1 MAKIHVSIVAIPDA
15 MFSTLSGI
23 YDVLNAFTLLNGYD
37 NVVPES
43 SPFQVDIVGSSSKAF
58 ITASGLALQPH
69 RTFDDLHA
77 SDVVIM
83 PSVAVRN
90 AVWETGRYPAIV
102 EWLQTVH
109 AKGAILCSACSG
121 VLLLAET
128 GLLDGKPATVHWAF
142 APTFRQNFPKVSLR
156 LEKMLVIA
164 GEREQFVMSGASAS
178 WHDLVL
184 YLIARFVGPAAAQ
197 AFCKFFALEWHRDG
211 QAPYLVFEQPT
222 DHRDAVVKDAQAW
235 LAEHF
240 AIAAPVAE
248 LVKRAGIP
256 ERSFKRRFSQ
266 ATGYSPIEYVQRLR
280 IEGAKRRLER
290 SGASVEQISWQVGY
304 EDSASFRR
312 LFKRIVGVSP
322 GDYRRKF
329 SLPRFEQD
337 AE

>member
-23 YDVLNAFTLLNGYD
+23 YDVLNAFSMLSGYD
-37 NVVPES
+37 DVVPET
-43 SPFQVDIVGSSSKAF
+43 SPFQVDIVGPSREAF
-58 ITASGLALQPH
+58 RTASGLTLQPH
-69 RTFDDLHA
+69 RTFEELRA
-77 SDVVIM
+77 SDVVII
-83 PSVAVRN
+83 PSVAVPE
-90 AVWETGRYPAIV
+90 AVWNSGRYPEAV
-102 EWLQTVH
+102 AWLRAMH
-109 AKGAILCSACSG
+109 ARGAILCSACSG
-121 VLLLAET
+121 VLLMAET

-142 APTFRQNFPKVSLR
+142 APTFRQNFPQVSLR

-164 GEREQFVMSGASAS
+164 GYREQFVMSGASAS

-184 YLIARFVGPAAAQ
+184 YLVARFAGPATAQ

-211 QAPYLVFEQPT
+211 QTPYLVFEQPA
-222 DHRDAVVKDAQAW
+222 DHQDAVVKDAQSW
-235 LAEHF
+235 LARYF
-240 AIAAPVAE
+240 AVAAPVAA

-280 IEGAKRRLER
+280 IEDAKRRLER
-290 SGASVEQISWQVGY
+290 SDATVEQISWLVGY

-312 LFKRIVGVSP
+312 LFKRIAGVAP
-322 GDYRRKF
+322 GDYRKKF
-329 SLPRFEQD
+329 SLPRFVQD